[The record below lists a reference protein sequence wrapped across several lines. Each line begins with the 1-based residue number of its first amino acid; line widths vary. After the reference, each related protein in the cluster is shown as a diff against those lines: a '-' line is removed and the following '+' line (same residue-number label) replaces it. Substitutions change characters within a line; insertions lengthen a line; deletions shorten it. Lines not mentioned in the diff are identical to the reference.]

1 MGEAVFLCP
10 SLPRMGKVAS
20 IASRIGFQPYENHTG
35 HESKNLGTNC
45 PYLYLEGESVQR
57 SYDTMINFG
66 EIR

>member
-1 MGEAVFLCP
+1 MTGRGKIEKPSPHGEGGEHSEPDRV
-10 SLPRMGKVAS
+10 
-20 IASRIGFQPYENHTG
+20 ENHTG

-45 PYLYLEGESVQR
+45 PYLYLEGESVKR